1 MQHRL
6 GVVRVV
12 DVLAHSHYV
21 SALLHEV
28 LNVFVSALVCQLGKL
43 NSFTSKLF
51 VQIIEI

>member
-6 GVVRVV
+6 GVVRVI

-28 LNVFVSALVCQLGKL
+28 LDVLVSALVCQLGKL
-43 NSFTSKLF
+43 NSFTCKLF
-51 VQIIEI
+51 VQII